1 NMTQTA
7 KLTNRRDITRGSFA
21 FNIAIDG
28 NTIAVG
34 DADPGSVS
42 KSPGA
47 VYLFFRPVNG
57 WKSASQPNAKLV
69 ANDGHNG
76 DGLGQPVSISGKTV
90 VAGARCATV
99 NGNTCEGAAY
109 IFGQE

>member
-1 NMTQTA
+1 M
-7 KLTNRRDITRGSFA
+7 NRRRYHTRLLA
-21 FNIAIDG
+21 FNIAING

-69 ANDGHNG
+69 ANDGHNRRR
-76 DGLGQPVSISGKTV
+76 LRPTRSISGKT
-90 VAGARCATV
+90 
-99 NGNTCEGAAY
+99 
-109 IFGQE
+109 